1 MDIALRFFR
10 NGTQFA
16 EWEFGRQLINGLNG
30 QRHTH
35 AEELNCPAWNYER
48 LRKERSPRMI
58 LNCRL
63 SPKDSLRQNESVG
76 KTGSLAVA
84 KSTLPVRGKL
94 MRRPDLFAMPDF
106 RRNLTT
112 GRVSTRRWNQGL
124 SETGSCD
131 GRSKTSL
138 TTHTVV
144 EIQEFVDAGGIV
156 VSDKWLLFTKFC
168 RQGPRIG
175 SLIPSSRWIAREM
188 LKGIDFSDARCIVE
202 LGADTGPVTAELLQH
217 AVAKCKTVI
226 VERDPA
232 RLESNSSL

>member
-1 MDIALRFFR
+1 MRFFH

-48 LRKERSPRMI
+48 LWKERSARMI

-94 MRRPDLFAMPDF
+94 MRRPDLFALPDF
-106 RRNLTT
+106 RRNLATA
-112 GRVSTRRWNQGL
+112 RVSTRRWNQGL
-124 SETGSCD
+124 SETGACD

-138 TTHTVV
+138 TSYTVV
-144 EIQEFVDAGGIV
+144 EIQEFVDAGVIV
-156 VSDKWLLFTKFC
+156 VSDEWLLFTKFLST
-168 RQGPRIG
+168 RTKNWIIDSQF
-175 SLIPSSRWIAREM
+175 SLDRA
-188 LKGIDFSDARCIVE
+188 
-202 LGADTGPVTAELLQH
+202 
-217 AVAKCKTVI
+217 
-226 VERDPA
+226 
-232 RLESNSSL
+232 